1 MLASV
6 TPDAPPSMSVT
17 AERSQLILLNREST
31 PWEKKKEKKGLI
43 ILDPHVQAQSLPVHG
58 CLCPDC
64 LCTDLPFE
72 TSTQNV
78 CQDLHYLALGKLRFW
93 LVAVFAYVTSYTTSL
108 FKNIFTLSR
117 PHLLERRTATTP
129 GTSRPTLFEYCVGSL
144 TFHVEIL
151 NMEGTLRRGLRFIVL
166 IREDLK
172 V

>member
-31 PWEKKKEKKGLI
+31 PWEKKKETEKRTDY
-43 ILDPHVQAQSLPVHG
+43 LDPNVQAQSLPVDG

-78 CQDLHYLALGKLRFW
+78 SKDYGATGVLTQRRRRQRLRKLQ
-93 LVAVFAYVTSYTTSL
+93 
-108 FKNIFTLSR
+108 
-117 PHLLERRTATTP
+117 
-129 GTSRPTLFEYCVGSL
+129 
-144 TFHVEIL
+144 
-151 NMEGTLRRGLRFIVL
+151 
-166 IREDLK
+166 
-172 V
+172 

>member
-31 PWEKKKEKKGLI
+31 PWEKKKKKQKKRTDY
-43 ILDPHVQAQSLPVHG
+43 LDPHVQAQSLPVHG

-78 CQDLHYLALGKLRFW
+78 SKDYGATGVLTQLRE
-93 LVAVFAYVTSYTTSL
+93 LKQTRRRR
-108 FKNIFTLSR
+108 KR
-117 PHLLERRTATTP
+117 ERHLK
-129 GTSRPTLFEYCVGSL
+129 
-144 TFHVEIL
+144 
-151 NMEGTLRRGLRFIVL
+151 M
-166 IREDLK
+166 
-172 V
+172 